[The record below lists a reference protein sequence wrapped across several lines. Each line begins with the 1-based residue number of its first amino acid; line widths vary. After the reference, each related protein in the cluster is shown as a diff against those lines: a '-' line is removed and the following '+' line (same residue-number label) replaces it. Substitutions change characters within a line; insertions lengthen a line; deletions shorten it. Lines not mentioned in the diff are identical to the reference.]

1 MIGGG
6 ECLSP
11 HYLTLVSWFYK
22 EVQNEHKTFIR
33 FQGNIIVL
41 LFSTTFI
48 AEKKQY
54 MRKIKVDD
62 KFVRCYWYS
71 LYGIESW
78 CKTCINWMIEII

>member
-48 AEKKQY
+48 AEKNNIWEKSRL
-54 MRKIKVDD
+54 MTNSSDVIDIVCMVLSHDVKHV
-62 KFVRCYWYS
+62 
-71 LYGIESW
+71 LIEW
-78 CKTCINWMIEII
+78 